1 LIPRSIESDEGKDVL
16 PWLNCGRKLKIME
29 IKGFD
34 LKSLKKTYGRLRK
47 DTKKFTTFHVR
58 DAVDFI
64 DYNYSVDANLTYL
77 MYSVRNE
84 SYSPSKPRFH
94 LSPKSKGINRPTVVP
109 YLQDAIIYRYCVEQI
124 EDELLTKTRQKN
136 IRGGLKITARLAS
149 VGDSEFYEKWF
160 EDWKAHNDNLE
171 KSLHYKQFLVSS
183 DIASYFENINITLLR
198 DLVRSDVVEKKELLN
213 LLFYFLESTVSRKEY
228 ESNTFT
234 GLLQEDFNASRILA
248 FYFLKPHDDAMA
260 RFCKKVPA
268 EYYRFVD
275 DMAVLVDSEVEG
287 RMALK
292 AMTESLRRL
301 NLVASLEKTAIIP
314 AKAAVKELFFEE
326 NKKLNILE
334 KRLLDNI
341 KKGKSISK
349 QVKSIQYYYQ
359 KLLSQEKNKLKNW
372 QKVLKRFYT
381 ISAIA
386 RLNIFGNDF
395 HSHLIDYPLISGDAR
410 IRKFLLRQNNTEL
423 NKIFSTL
430 IKYLYSNENL
440 YQQLETNIIETL
452 LVVPKSRINRKNTKA
467 AKELGEDI
475 LSKPL
480 KYQTQ
485 SEYARALAI
494 LICFKFDH
502 CIDKVAD
509 IYTKSH
515 FEDAVLRK
523 YFIAVSLTTTKGNL
537 KNRVLVKARKDPSP
551 TIQQFI
557 HLFDEAPTAL
567 KTKPVAD
574 YFKMDNLY
582 VHYNPKTKFELVEK
596 FDNVRARILK
606 TVLENA

>member
-1 LIPRSIESDEGKDVL
+1 
-16 PWLNCGRKLKIME
+16 ME

-34 LKSLKKTYGRLRK
+34 LKSLKRTYVRLRK

-58 DAVDFI
+58 DAIDFI

-77 MYSVRNE
+77 MYSVKNE

-109 YLQDAIIYRYCVEQI
+109 YLQDALIYRFCVEQI

-136 IRGGLKITARLAS
+136 IRGGLKITARLSAT
-149 VGDSEFYEKWF
+149 GDSDFYEKWF

-171 KSLHYKQFLVSS
+171 KSLYYKKFLVSS

-198 DLVRSDVVEKKELLN
+198 DLVRSDVVGKNELLN
-213 LLFYFLESTVSRKEY
+213 LLFYFLETTISRKEY
-228 ESNTFT
+228 EANTFT

-260 RFCKKVPA
+260 KFCKKVPA
-268 EYYRFVD
+268 EYFRFVD

-314 AKAAVKELFFEE
+314 AKVAVKEIFFKE
-326 NKKLNILE
+326 NKKLNLLE
-334 KRLLDNI
+334 QKLLDNI
-341 KKGKSISK
+341 KKGISISK
-349 QVKSIQYYYQ
+349 QTKSIESYYQ
-359 KLLSQEKNKLKNW
+359 KLLAQKKNKFKNW

-381 ISAIA
+381 LSAIA
-386 RLNIFGNDF
+386 QINIFGNDF
-395 HSHLIDYPLISGDAR
+395 HSHLINYPLIAGDIR
-410 IRKFLLRQNNTEL
+410 IRKFLLRQSNIEL
-423 NKIFSTL
+423 NKLTSTL
-430 IKYLYSNENL
+430 IKYLYSDENL

-452 LVVPKSRINRKNTKA
+452 LSVPNKRINKKNTKA
-467 AKELGEDI
+467 FKELGEDI
-475 LSKPL
+475 LTNPM
-480 KYQTQ
+480 KYHSQ
-485 SEYARALAI
+485 SEYAHALAI
-494 LICFKFDH
+494 LICFKFNH
-502 CIDKVAD
+502 CMDKVSN
-509 IYTKSH
+509 IYIKRN

-523 YFIAVSLTTTKGNL
+523 YFVAVSLTTTKGSL
-537 KNRVLVKARKDPSP
+537 KNKVLSKAKRDPSP

-557 HLFDEAPTAL
+557 HLFDEASTAL
-567 KTKPVAD
+567 KTKAVTD
-574 YFKMDNLY
+574 YFKMDTLF
-582 VHYNPKTKFELVEK
+582 VHYNAKSKFKLVEK
-596 FDNVRARILK
+596 YDNVRARMLK
-606 TVLENA
+606 SVLVNA